1 MDIPVFAGVIVST
14 IVILHLI
21 IQRNNLISGLKKS
34 NARLNKEIVSLVS
47 LVDELKDT
55 SSELNKM
62 TNRSKLLQVQIDM
75 LIADKDT
82 KRYKTP

>member
-75 LIADKDT
+75 LIANAT
-82 KRYKTP
+82 KRHD

>member
-1 MDIPVFAGVIVST
+1 MDIPVFAGVIIST

-75 LIADKDT
+75 LIANAT
-82 KRYKTP
+82 KRHD